1 MFSEEFLPTN
11 SSIQTNTKPIA
22 NNLSK
27 ITEYLCKKVDPYYKW
42 LKTGI
47 LILHPLCY
55 LRPNHFF
62 LSLENFLNLSNVWKN
77 RY

>member
-27 ITEYLCKKVDPYYKW
+27 ITEYLCKKVDPYYK
-42 LKTGI
+42 
-47 LILHPLCY
+47 
-55 LRPNHFF
+55 
-62 LSLENFLNLSNVWKN
+62 
-77 RY
+77 